1 MMTQQEFGERLR
13 TFRKQKRMTQKQIG
27 ERIDISNATISSWED
42 GTKTPNVLSIIA
54 LCEAFDLSLDDLVG
68 LKKNSTR

>member
-13 TFRKQKRMTQKQIG
+13 TFRKQKSMTQKQIG
-27 ERIDISNATISSWED
+27 ERIDMSNATISSWED

-54 LCEAFDLSLDDLVG
+54 LCEAFDLSLDDLIG
-68 LKKNSTR
+68 LKKNSNR

>member
-13 TFRKQKRMTQKQIG
+13 KFRKQKSMTQKQIG
-27 ERIDISNATISSWED
+27 ERIDMSNATISSWED

-68 LKKNSTR
+68 LKKNSNR